1 MTASRLPPWLGLSL
15 LVSLMPGIPA
25 PASAQVTQ
33 LQVNRLEQEVRD
45 LRRELDL
52 QRRRLEDLE
61 RMTTRGPAGPGTGA
75 ARPRT
80 PAGTPAASTGTA
92 RAGEA
97 QWLASANWEQVR
109 PGLAELEVVA
119 LLGPPTSM
127 RVADDGRRRILLYAL
142 EIGSSGYLAGN
153 VVLEDGRVVTVEH
166 PRLR

>member
-1 MTASRLPPWLGLSL
+1 MNVVQLPPWPGLWIL
-15 LVSLMPGIPA
+15 LLLAVPP

-52 QRRRLEDLE
+52 QRRRLEELE
-61 RMTTRGPAGPGTGA
+61 RLSTRGPAGPGTGA

-80 PAGTPAASTGTA
+80 PAGTPTASTGTA
-92 RAGEA
+92 TAGQA
-97 QWLASANWEQVR
+97 QWLAAAKWEQVR

-119 LLGPPTSM
+119 LLGPPSSM
-127 RVADDGRRRILLYAL
+127 RVADDGRRRTLFYAL

-153 VVLEDGRVVTVEH
+153 VGLEEGRVVTVEH